1 MELGIR
7 RFENPQ
13 ELLRY
18 IDSQLADIRKKLG
31 ELLRVIEDL
40 RAKTEQVEKLKSIV
54 SALTGGET
62 AVATSENVINL
73 DSVSVVI
80 NPSPSTEL
88 RSAEELAES
97 LNKKLSEL
105 QSIRRDVEKIVSAN
119 IDAPLEVVIVD
130 GVPKTIM
137 IKL

>member
-1 MELGIR
+1 MELGIK

-54 SALTGGET
+54 SALTGEET

-73 DSVSVVI
+73 DAVSVVI

-97 LNKKLSEL
+97 LNKKLGEL
-105 QSIRRDVEKIVSAN
+105 QSARRDVEKIVSAN
-119 IDAPLEVVIVD
+119 IESSLEVVIVD